1 MKMAYYLNKMKRT
14 NKTAYESAIHLLN
27 YRPQSEY
34 ELRTKLARKGYDPDE
49 IGKVMDKLKH
59 YGYLND
65 SELADDLFD
74 SFRNRKCYGDTY
86 IHQKLKSRGLHTNSH
101 LSVFSAAVSVLGD
114 TETGGFNNF
123 FSVSR
128 LAFSAPTHRVSLLY
142 DTHIT
147 VEHTAQ
153 LRKVAVLEPC
163 CSSVNGFRLLLAIVP
178 CGSDK

>member
-59 YGYLND
+59 YGYL
-65 SELADDLFD
+65 FD

-86 IHQKLKSRGLHTNSH
+86 IHQKLKSRGLHTNKH
-101 LSVFSAAVSVLGD
+101 LTAEEEIDIA
-114 TETGGFNNF
+114 
-123 FSVSR
+123 
-128 LAFSAPTHRVSLLY
+128 VSLLEEKVRIKPELLINY
-142 DTHIT
+142 RKAAAFLLRRGLSQSA
-147 VEHTAQ
+147 VMTA
-153 LRKVAVLEPC
+153 LREVRTFEYE
-163 CSSVNGFRLLLAIVP
+163 
-178 CGSDK
+178 D

>member
-74 SFRNRKCYGDTY
+74 SFRNRKCYGETY
-86 IHQKLKSRGLHTNSH
+86 IHQKLKSRGLHTNKH
-101 LSVFSAAVSVLGD
+101 LTAEEEIDIA
-114 TETGGFNNF
+114 
-123 FSVSR
+123 
-128 LAFSAPTHRVSLLY
+128 VSLLEEKVRIKPELLINY
-142 DTHIT
+142 RKAAAFLLRRGLSQSA
-147 VEHTAQ
+147 VMTA
-153 LRKVAVLEPC
+153 LREVRTFEYE
-163 CSSVNGFRLLLAIVP
+163 
-178 CGSDK
+178 D

>member
-1 MKMAYYLNKMKRT
+1 M
-14 NKTAYESAIHLLN
+14 N

-86 IHQKLKSRGLHTNSH
+86 IHQKLKSRGLHTNKH
-101 LSVFSAAVSVLGD
+101 LTAEEEIDIA
-114 TETGGFNNF
+114 
-123 FSVSR
+123 
-128 LAFSAPTHRVSLLY
+128 VSLLEEKVRIKPELLINY
-142 DTHIT
+142 RKAAAFLLRRGLSPSA
-147 VEHTAQ
+147 VMTA
-153 LRKVAVLEPC
+153 LREVRTFEYE
-163 CSSVNGFRLLLAIVP
+163 
-178 CGSDK
+178 D

>member
-1 MKMAYYLNKMKRT
+1 MSLAILKMAYYLNKMKRT

-74 SFRNRKCYGDTY
+74 SGTENVMGTPIFIR
-86 IHQKLKSRGLHTNSH
+86 S
-101 LSVFSAAVSVLGD
+101 LSP
-114 TETGGFNNF
+114 E
-123 FSVSR
+123 
-128 LAFSAPTHRVSLLY
+128 
-142 DTHIT
+142 
-147 VEHTAQ
+147 
-153 LRKVAVLEPC
+153 
-163 CSSVNGFRLLLAIVP
+163 
-178 CGSDK
+178 GSIPISI